1 MLGTNTGNVER
12 ETRQVLCATWQVLEA
27 WPELEWE
34 VANQGVH
41 GWAVLMRRRRSDA
54 AAACGGGGA
63 GGGGGGG
70 AAAAA
75 AAAGAA
81 AGGGGGGGAAAA
93 DVVERGEL

>member
-54 AAACGGGGA
+54 AAA
-63 GGGGGGG
+63 
-70 AAAAA
+70 
-75 AAAGAA
+75 AAGAA
-81 AGGGGGGGAAAA
+81 AGGGGGAAAAA